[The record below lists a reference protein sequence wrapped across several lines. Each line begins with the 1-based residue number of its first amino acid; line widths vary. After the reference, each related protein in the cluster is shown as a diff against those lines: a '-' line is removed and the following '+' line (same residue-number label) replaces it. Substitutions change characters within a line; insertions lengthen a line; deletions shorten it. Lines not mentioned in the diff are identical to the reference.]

1 MAAAAGGGGAAGGG
15 FAATRAGAASQ
26 RGATPADRGT
36 PARYEINE
44 LRKQISDL
52 ALERDVL
59 MRSLALGAR
68 GSAE

>member
-1 MAAAAGGGGAAGGG
+1 MIPQVTRRGGPPDGLPGPAMPTGQ
-15 FAATRAGAASQ
+15 RASDGDGMTAETL
-26 RGATPADRGT
+26 RD
-36 PARYEINE
+36 EIND

-59 MRSLALGAR
+59 MRSLALWAR